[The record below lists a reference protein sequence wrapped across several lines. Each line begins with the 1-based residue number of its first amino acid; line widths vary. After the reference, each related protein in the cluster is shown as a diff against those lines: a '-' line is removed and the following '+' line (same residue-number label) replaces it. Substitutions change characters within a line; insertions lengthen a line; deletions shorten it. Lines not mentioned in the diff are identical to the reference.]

1 MDQIVTGW
9 RRYVMV
15 QPSIMLMLIAQS
27 MSGTILTDLIIYR
40 TCTVTLRINQTEC
53 LILHNNGSSPEALKI
68 NLQVQPH
75 VSLILMSKSFIESI
89 FPSFLSLF
97 LGPWSDKYGRKPLIL
112 SGYTAFVPAALLGGL
127 CVLVLASLCYIT
139 DITNDNERSW
149 HLAWLDALISLGLLI
164 GLFSGPAILEAYGYT
179 AVFGIATV
187 LCIAATLYILLFV
200 PETIQNHSTGAI
212 CKIFDFVLVKDLVR
226 ACIKKREGFNR
237 SLVWSC
243 IVCLT
248 LLLITLQGE
257 LTIGYL
263 FASARLSWNVKQY
276 STYVGVS
283 VVLGIFGTI
292 LGIKLMR
299 QCAEL
304 PEAIIAIISVIS
316 SLSSSL
322 MRAFI
327 WQSWHMYLATSMGSF
342 SDLSRPMIRAVL
354 SKTVPLQ
361 DMGKIFS
368 LTSSLETLL
377 PFAAASLYTFLYSH
391 YMPPVYPVPVWFLSA
406 AFYIMTIIL
415 LINIQIMIKRHNT
428 CYVSLRDNSD

>member
-112 SGYTAFVPAALLGGL
+112 SGYT
-127 CVLVLASLCYIT
+127 
-139 DITNDNERSW
+139 
-149 HLAWLDALISLGLLI
+149 
-164 GLFSGPAILEAYGYT
+164 AILEAYGYT